1 MREINQLAQLIK
13 QSKRITFMTGAGISA
28 DSNIPTFRDTNGL
41 WTNNEDLESLIS
53 KSYFNYKPK
62 EFWKVYK
69 DIFQIKLM
77 NNYEP
82 NQGHLFITDLQEDE
96 KDITVITQN
105 IDGLHQRSGTG
116 KVFEIHGTLQ
126 TATCPKCNASYDL
139 DFINDNDI
147 PRCNKTNSKGTDC
160 NFILKPDVVLF
171 GDQIHHY
178 NEALEAAYES
188 DLFIVM
194 GTSLEVGPV
203 NQIPQYINRTNIP
216 MVLINKEKTKL
227 DYLFDLCIYA
237 GISDVAKAI
246 SNGLE

>member
-126 TATCPKCNASYDL
+126 TATCPKCNASYDY
-139 DFINDNDI
+139 DFN
-147 PRCNKTNSKGTDC
+147 
-160 NFILKPDVVLF
+160 
-171 GDQIHHY
+171 
-178 NEALEAAYES
+178 
-188 DLFIVM
+188 
-194 GTSLEVGPV
+194 
-203 NQIPQYINRTNIP
+203 
-216 MVLINKEKTKL
+216 
-227 DYLFDLCIYA
+227 
-237 GISDVAKAI
+237 
-246 SNGLE
+246 